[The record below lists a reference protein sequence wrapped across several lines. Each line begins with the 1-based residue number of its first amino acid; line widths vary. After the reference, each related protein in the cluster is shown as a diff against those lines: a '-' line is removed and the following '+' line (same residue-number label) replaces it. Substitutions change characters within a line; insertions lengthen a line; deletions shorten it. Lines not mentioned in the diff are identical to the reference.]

1 MPASSTKFGVS
12 REVLT
17 QNQGRI
23 RPLQAS
29 AIPRIQFSTGS
40 AKALRDFSFDMFNVS
55 SRMEDQL
62 DEQATA
68 EATVEGALA
77 GATGNFETVDYN
89 TIRGRAFNQAG
100 IQAFVSTLETRSI
113 AQMSALQTQF
123 ANDPEGLRNAID
135 LYTQGV
141 AEEIDKV
148 SPGAGVQYRQRQTV
162 RGLPAVEAARD
173 NAYRLTKD
181 QAEASLIQSQIALN
195 AEVKTH
201 ATDLFSDNPARS
213 QAAANAIG
221 IVREE
226 IFRVYNA
233 VDPVTGRPL
242 YTEVERAT
250 AVQKFNDDVMSSAT
264 LSWFDQHEDKTAAY
278 LEFTSGDFA
287 INFDT
292 SPAKVDIRD
301 ATGGKIRDLPITE
314 TVQNQLSTAVTA
326 TDPSLGVMLV
336 SGGQV
341 DADTARNDAIE
352 KLEAAGVE
360 PTEDAIAAEVEKVRT
375 GSERHDHGEAGDI
388 VLTRNGEPITPA
400 EDPELYARFL
410 QNAAASGFT
419 GIGHYDWGVHVGG
432 GDTPMMWGPDT
443 KRASVD
449 PVFGEAIRMGWANP
463 IDTQGGVEA
472 VSVSDTMS
480 DKAINAIDSEM
491 RSQISF
497 ANTQA
502 DRLDREEQAEIVAR
516 QDLNSF
522 DLSNRLYAGG
532 LPDADGNIIPRLTR
546 ADVTNA
552 IEDQNLTPTQGR
564 ALIKALTVEAPK
576 TSDRT
581 TFDEALARMY
591 EGENI
596 YQFVLD
602 NSSRLSAADS
612 STLLGRNHSLNV
624 TGEGTLSRNDQFQ
637 FDNLKDVL
645 TPDGLMAVIDPS
657 ADARKFSALDEFRIR
672 VSEGEDSREVAAEI
686 KERSTRDF
694 QSITNSKLD
703 ALVFPRFYLPSQ
715 SKPGQV
721 DIQATAIAL
730 QSASDQNKISNASY
744 RRQMLLLRNWDT
756 LQQGLR

>member
-278 LEFTSGDFA
+278 LEFTSGDFS

-341 DADTARNDAIE
+341 DAATARNDAIE

-360 PTEDAIAAEVEKVRT
+360 PTEEAIAVEVEKVRT

-388 VLTRNGEPITPA
+388 VLTRNGEPVTPL

-432 GDTPMMWGPDT
+432 GDQPMMWGPDT

-463 IDTQGGVEA
+463 IDTQGGVES

-502 DRLDREEQAEIVAR
+502 DRLDREEQAEIVAN
-516 QDLNSF
+516 QATSAFL
-522 DLSNRLYAGG
+522 LSTQLYAGG
-532 LPDADGNIIPRLTR
+532 TTDENGIAIPNLTR
-546 ADVTNA
+546 TNV
-552 IEDQNLTPTQGR
+552 IEAVARQHITAAKGE

-581 TFDEALARMY
+581 
-591 EGENI
+591 
-596 YQFVLD
+596 VLD
-602 NSSRLSAADS
+602 DLRRRLYIDEEDIGELILSNSS
-612 STLLGRNHSLNV
+612 SL
-624 TGEGTLSRNDQFQ
+624 
-637 FDNLKDVL
+637 
-645 TPDGLMAVIDPS
+645 
-657 ADARKFSALDEFRIR
+657 
-672 VSEGEDSREVAAEI
+672 
-686 KERSTRDF
+686 
-694 QSITNSKLD
+694 
-703 ALVFPRFYLPSQ
+703 
-715 SKPGQV
+715 
-721 DIQATAIAL
+721 
-730 QSASDQNKISNASY
+730 SASDASSLLSKNQSLQNDEQTMTESQRGYMTMLKNTIAPEGIFAKLDSGATQRAFNAIDEYRKRIFEGEPEDAVARDLMERTRQDNISFSFMELQTLQRPRFSVPVPGKGIDFNSTLDAIDAAFSSNKMSEASY
-744 RRQMLLLRNWDT
+744 YRQIALAEKWNEIQKRAE
-756 LQQGLR
+756 Q